1 MCILSC
7 YFQRL
12 VQFNDC
18 KGIMPAKIGDPV
30 SASLRQSLS
39 ASENSGDLDKRLVLS
54 SSQVLNISVE
64 YEETESYNASVLDNL
79 KHKYVRIDTDKPIVN
94 GGVPTQRSI
103 ENQANREMRPEP
115 DSVLPTP
122 KVILFPAE
130 RVQIGW
136 RGNFPV
142 GAGMI
147 NVGNTCYL
155 NSTLQALF
163 HIPALVNWL
172 QSDSDHLN
180 KCFVANGS
188 MQGECINCAMS
199 KTLKASQNK
208 SGNVIKPYL
217 IYNKLK
223 MICKHM
229 VHGQQEDAHE
239 FMRYLIESMEE
250 TYLVRFK
257 GEKLDNYSKETTPL
271 NQIFGGYMRT
281 EVNCLQCRGVSTTF
295 QHFQD
300 LLLDIRRAST
310 LDDALA
316 SYFQRE
322 RLDGDDAYR
331 CERCHKKVSATKK
344 FSIEKPPFVLC
355 IQLKRFSMV
364 GGKINKHV
372 SFTQRLDMT
381 RFLCPQ
387 SAYRGSQPLTYRLVS
402 MVTHMGTSVHCGHYT
417 AIAQTSTGHFYQ
429 FDDSAVR
436 PISLNAALET
446 NAYIII
452 YELERIDAR
461 QTQNHSSSSKPATV
475 TSGTSTP
482 ILACN
487 GQKSNNNSG
496 TFNCPLLPSNHKPG
510 PSIIPSPPNMKINSG
525 ANTVTSKISPGII
538 PAVHKPS
545 VGCHLPPAKERD
557 RITFGLHP
565 RLVMRIKNGTVC
577 QPSTQENKPS
587 SSLVPY
593 DSEDSSESETEKN
606 EKKPD
611 MPSLEPSPERKVPT
625 PNKQNLPLVKQSE
638 LFPVRSKSPSAGS
651 PFLHKSGELSSS
663 NKPLSSHEMHPKT
676 SPSRTADSS
685 QVQKAVKP
693 PSSTS
698 DSSPATCNKDTSQ
711 SSPVPLKS
719 CSENSKNKK
728 PEGSSGGSCK
738 KLIDIESLNCVSTSV
753 DEGDVEIIQTLQVNT
768 KLPGNGNGK
777 AASGGWQV
785 TDMALHSPSCHSES
799 SSTSVASSTTPW
811 SVSDVKRSPKKTPR
825 TTSDSVDNSNS
836 SQSVTKQSAS
846 LCNYTSDNEGGQFH
860 RSHSSSRAN
869 SVESLTNPTS
879 RPQWEVSPS
888 IPGVHHS
895 RCPDKEENIPVIVRH
910 GNSNCSPEKSSKDRK
925 KIVECKY
932 EPYHNG
938 NHKSPKCGEESDEYE
953 WVEKTRE
960 TINVNRS
967 NGQINGWGHSSRS
980 EVSCYL
986 MKQSHQ
992 GYGPSVSSWNGG
1004 RSHIDREVEND
1015 RHDERKR
1022 SHSKYDEELDM
1033 GRVNRS
1039 TAVAKD
1045 VGKQ

>member
-545 VGCHLPPAKERD
+545 VGCHLPPAKER
-557 RITFGLHP
+557 
-565 RLVMRIKNGTVC
+565 
-577 QPSTQENKPS
+577 
-587 SSLVPY
+587 
-593 DSEDSSESETEKN
+593 
-606 EKKPD
+606 
-611 MPSLEPSPERKVPT
+611 
-625 PNKQNLPLVKQSE
+625 
-638 LFPVRSKSPSAGS
+638 
-651 PFLHKSGELSSS
+651 
-663 NKPLSSHEMHPKT
+663 
-676 SPSRTADSS
+676 
-685 QVQKAVKP
+685 
-693 PSSTS
+693 
-698 DSSPATCNKDTSQ
+698 
-711 SSPVPLKS
+711 
-719 CSENSKNKK
+719 
-728 PEGSSGGSCK
+728 
-738 KLIDIESLNCVSTSV
+738 
-753 DEGDVEIIQTLQVNT
+753 
-768 KLPGNGNGK
+768 
-777 AASGGWQV
+777 
-785 TDMALHSPSCHSES
+785 
-799 SSTSVASSTTPW
+799 
-811 SVSDVKRSPKKTPR
+811 
-825 TTSDSVDNSNS
+825 
-836 SQSVTKQSAS
+836 
-846 LCNYTSDNEGGQFH
+846 
-860 RSHSSSRAN
+860 
-869 SVESLTNPTS
+869 
-879 RPQWEVSPS
+879 
-888 IPGVHHS
+888 
-895 RCPDKEENIPVIVRH
+895 
-910 GNSNCSPEKSSKDRK
+910 
-925 KIVECKY
+925 Y

-1033 GRVNRS
+1033 GRVKKIKHNNEFTNNQPKCNYFDEFQKRLIEVLLLPKMLASSSKANPSCSGSCVTNRVKNLEIS
-1039 TAVAKD
+1039 NFMLTFLYHILNIKGIVSPSLFSILKC
-1045 VGKQ
+1045 